1 MQFFHKVNYL
11 LDKTMRRRMIGVFF
25 LIVIGS
31 VAELLGVAIVL
42 PIVNL
47 AIDTDYENNIWV
59 SMVTRITGQTE
70 KETILL
76 ILVGLVIVI
85 YILKNLYISWMY
97 SRLYY
102 YSATVRRQMS
112 VKLMKAYMKQPY
124 GFFLQKNS
132 SELIRS
138 VQEDASRLY
147 EIVLNILQILSNGLT
162 ALALLVTLIVTNPIM
177 TLLVCLLLGI
187 CAVLVLLVIQKK
199 TREYGR
205 ISQKYSSTLIRILQ
219 QTFGGIKELKILNI
233 EKNFVEDYSSAYLAQ
248 TDVGRKYSLS
258 NVLPKYLIEMVCIVG
273 IMAYL
278 GLNIMFN
285 PNYLD
290 IIPQLAVFVA
300 AAYKLLPSVNA
311 VYAYMNTIVYNRAS
325 LDVVYADVKEADAL
339 PDQSEY
345 VEGEIIPLPL
355 QEKIQIKNVSY
366 AYQGAEKAVLENVSF
381 EITKGKSVALVG
393 PSGGGKTTTADVI
406 IGLLEPTAGT
416 ILVDGVNIRDN
427 LPGWKSQIGYIPQTI
442 FLSDDSIRNNIAWG
456 VPEDKIDDAK
466 IWKALEGAQ
475 LKEFVES
482 LPEGIRTEVGERG
495 ARISGGQ
502 RQRIGIARALY
513 RNPEVLV
520 FDEATSALDNETEKE
535 VMKAID
541 GLQGTKT
548 ILMIA
553 HRLSTIENCDA
564 VYRVE
569 NGNVVKER

>member
-11 LDKTMRRRMIGVFF
+11 LDKALRKRMIGIFF
-25 LIVIGS
+25 LIILGS

-47 AIDTDYENNIWV
+47 AIDTNYEQNIWV
-59 SMVTRITGQTE
+59 SFVTKITGETE

-76 ILVGLVIVI
+76 ILVGMVIVI

-102 YSATVRRQMS
+102 YSANVRRKMS
-112 VKLMKAYMKQPY
+112 VKLMRAYMKQPY
-124 GFFLQKNS
+124 SFFLQKNS

-138 VQEDASRLY
+138 VQEDASRIY
-147 EIVLNILQILSNGLT
+147 EIVLNLLQILSNGLT
-162 ALALLVTLIVTNPIM
+162 ALALLVTLIVTNPLM

-187 CAVLVLLVIQKK
+187 CAVLVLFVVQKK

-205 ISQKYSSTLIRILQ
+205 ISQKYSSILIQILQ
-219 QTFGGIKELKILNI
+219 QTFGGIKEVKILNT
-233 EKNFVEDYSSAYLAQ
+233 EKHFVDDYSDAYLAQ
-248 TDVGRKYSLS
+248 TEVTRKYSLS
-258 NVLPKYLIEMVCIVG
+258 NTLPKYLIEMVCIVG
-273 IMAYL
+273 IMVYL
-278 GLNIMFN
+278 GLNILFN

-325 LDVVYADVKEADAL
+325 LDVVYRDVKEADAL
-339 PDQSEY
+339 PDESEY
-345 VEGEIIPLPL
+345 VEGEITPLPL
-355 QEKIQIKNVSY
+355 QDKITIQDVSY
-366 AYQGAEKAVLENVSF
+366 SYQDAEKSVLEKVSF
-381 EITKGKSVALVG
+381 EIPKGKSVALVG

-406 IGLLEPTAGT
+406 IGLLEPTEGKV
-416 ILVDGVNIRDN
+416 LVDGVDIRDN

-456 VPEDKIDDAK
+456 IPEDEIDDEK

-482 LPEGIRTEVGERG
+482 LPDGIKTEVGERG

-569 NGNVVKER
+569 NGKVERER